1 VLKTGRYS
9 IRRLNFIFFKNN
21 YLILFRYILNTR
33 RIHLCGSIRTDTC
46 VFYIILISGMWDISG
61 DAHEPL
67 DGDGIEL
74 AELSL
79 DEPDLEVDL
88 YLDDG
93 NGGEEI
99 ETIIVN

>member
-1 VLKTGRYS
+1 V
-9 IRRLNFIFFKNN
+9 F
-21 YLILFRYILNTR
+21 
-33 RIHLCGSIRTDTC
+33 
-46 VFYIILISGMWDISG
+46 FYIILISGMWDISG

-67 DGDGIEL
+67 DSVGIEL

-99 ETIIVN
+99 ETINVN

>member
-1 VLKTGRYS
+1 MDPKRVEDLVYVHTNL
-9 IRRLNFIFFKNN
+9 RLLSRKEDG
-21 YLILFRYILNTR
+21 YKKGQSR
-33 RIHLCGSIRTDTC
+33 
-46 VFYIILISGMWDISG
+46 MWDISG

-67 DGDGIEL
+67 DGVGIEL

-93 NGGEEI
+93 NGGEEM
-99 ETIIVN
+99 